1 MQLSNREQVGRILD
15 EVNDGLRP
23 FLEPLLASRF
33 GAGWPDVVR
42 ERTSARTGRDPLA
55 DVAATLA
62 IMDRFWRELF
72 ASGPLTRMER
82 SLVIE
87 LLEWRHRW
95 AHAEPFPD
103 ADVNRVRLSADR
115 LLGAIDCPRPL
126 DSGPVRINVVD
137 PPPHQPQT
145 QAVSAPDGGFRIDPV
160 AAPLAEPQDESTLE
174 EAQRPM
180 SNFRLVVRAHYRTPN
195 YDVPDSVRGLL
206 VDQELDVQAVVAEI
220 VNGVENAVRSG
231 GLIKGDR
238 ISPDQVMLPPEASP
252 DLTILA
258 FRNLEQR
265 GFLELERLGVAVWRV
280 R

>member
-42 ERTSARTGRDPLA
+42 ERKSARIDRDPLA

-72 ASGPLTRMER
+72 ANGPLTRMER

-95 AHAEPFPD
+95 AHAEPLPD
-103 ADVNRVRLSADR
+103 ADVSRVRLSADR
-115 LLGAIDCPRPL
+115 LLGAIVRPL
-126 DSGPVRINVVD
+126 DSGPARIRIVD
-137 PPPHQPQT
+137 PPPT
-145 QAVSAPDGGFRIDPV
+145 QAVSAPDSGFHIGPV
-160 AAPLAEPQDESTLE
+160 VASLAEPESEPTLE
-174 EAQRPM
+174 DAQRPM
-180 SNFRLVVRAHYRTPN
+180 SNWRLVVRAHYRTPN
-195 YDVPDSVRGLL
+195 YGVPDSVRGLL
-206 VDQELDVQAVVAEI
+206 VDQELDVQAVLAEI
-220 VNGVENAVRSG
+220 VNGVVDAGRSG

-238 ISPDQVMLPPEASP
+238 ISPDQVLLPPEANS

-258 FRNLEQR
+258 FRDLELR
-265 GFLELERLGVAVWRV
+265 GLLELERLGVAVWRV